1 MSKGADKVLIQ
12 NILKEKDQFSYVEGL
27 VADYILMQQN
37 DLANQSA
44 RFIAKQ
50 INTAPSTVIRLCQKI
65 GYEGFNDFKQA
76 FLREIEYLSSHFDEI
91 NPNYPFDYNDKNV
104 VVANKMG
111 QLYHEIINDT
121 LSLID
126 HDILQASINILK
138 KAKTIYVCSSGVQ
151 IDIAKAF
158 KDKMLKIGKNVIVE
172 SKIDEAFYMASF
184 CESDS
189 VFLMISYSG
198 ETENTIKIAK
208 KLIERNIPMIA
219 ITTYGG
225 NSLSK
230 LANYTLAVSTR
241 EKLISNLGSF
251 SMNLSTLF
259 LLDILYMN
267 IFNDNFQTNFNNK
280 TNSSKEFEKFRK
292 SNNPMLKDE

>member
-151 IDIAKAF
+151 IDIAKTF

-292 SNNPMLKDE
+292 SNNPMLKD

>member
-1 MSKGADKVLIQ
+1 MLIQ
-12 NILKEKDQFSYVEGL
+12 NVLKKKEQFSYVESL
-27 VADYILMQQN
+27 IADYILVQQD

-76 FLREIEYLSSHFDEI
+76 FLQEIDYLSSHFDEI
-91 NPNYPFDYNDKNV
+91 NPNYPFDYNDKNI

-126 HDILQASINILK
+126 HDILQSSINILNK
-138 KAKTIYVCSSGVQ
+138 SKTIYVCSSGVQ
-151 IDIAKAF
+151 SDLAKTF

-172 SKIDEAFYMASF
+172 SKMDEAFYMASF
-184 CESDS
+184 CECDS

-198 ETENTIKIAK
+198 ETEQMLRIAK
-208 KLIERNIPMIA
+208 KLTERKIPVIG

-225 NSLSK
+225 NSLSN

>member
-1 MSKGADKVLIQ
+1 MSKGVDKVLIQ
-12 NILKEKDQFSYVEGL
+12 NILKEKEQFSYIEGL
-27 VADYILMQQN
+27 VADYILVQQN
-37 DLANQSA
+37 DLASQSA
-44 RFIAKQ
+44 RYIAKQ

-65 GYEGFNDFKQA
+65 GYEGYNDFKQA
-76 FLREIEYLSSHFDEI
+76 FLQEIEYLSSHFNEI

-151 IDIAKAF
+151 SDLAKTF

-172 SKIDEAFYMASF
+172 SKMDDAFYMASF
-184 CESDS
+184 CENDS

-198 ETENTIKIAK
+198 ETENILRIAE
-208 KLIERNIPMIA
+208 KLTKRNIFLIA
-219 ITTYGG
+219 VTTYGG
-225 NSLSK
+225 NSLSQF
-230 LANYTLAVSTR
+230 ANYTLAVSTR

>member
-151 IDIAKAF
+151 IDIAKTF